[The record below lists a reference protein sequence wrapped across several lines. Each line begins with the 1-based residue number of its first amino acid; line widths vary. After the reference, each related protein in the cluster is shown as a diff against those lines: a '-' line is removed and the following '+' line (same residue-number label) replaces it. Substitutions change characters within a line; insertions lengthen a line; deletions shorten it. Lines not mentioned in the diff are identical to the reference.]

1 MKIITCNSNIP
12 LAQAIAENIGIKSKL
27 VIDTETGGISPRR
40 DALLQIGA
48 VITNTNTYQ
57 EEDTYSVLIKPS
69 PSLAVK
75 AEALAVN
82 GLTKEKIDKGVTE
95 KQAIEGLVKFIAK
108 FSYRGYWPIIVGWN
122 IHFDVSF
129 LKWAFRRSNFNW
141 NGRDY
146 KAMDVRAL
154 WVYYN
159 LVNKGSAN
167 YGGITHAVKELLHED
182 IPHDALADARA
193 SLDMMS

>member
-1 MKIITCNSNIP
+1 MNVVVK
-12 LAQAIAENIGIKSKL
+12 LL

-40 DALLQIGA
+40 DALLEIGA
-48 VITNTNTYQ
+48 IITNTNTYE
-57 EEDTYSVLIKPS
+57 EEDTYSILINNS
-69 PSLAVK
+69 STLEVK
-75 AEALAVN
+75 SEALAVN
-82 GLTKEKIDKGVTE
+82 GLTKGQLSKGVTE
-95 KQAIEGLVKFIAK
+95 KEAISGLIKFIDK

-129 LKWAFRRSNFNW
+129 LKWAFRRSEFKW

-182 IPHDALADARA
+182 IPHSALADARA
-193 SLDMMS
+193 TLDMMRKFVQGV

>member
-1 MKIITCNSNIP
+1 MNVVVK
-12 LAQAIAENIGIKSKL
+12 LL

-82 GLTKEKIDKGVTE
+82 GLTKEKLDKGVTE
-95 KQAIEGLVKFIAK
+95 KEAIEGLVKFIAK

-129 LKWAFRRSNFNW
+129 LKWAFRRNNFDW

-193 SLDMMS
+193 TLDMMRKFVQGV

>member
-1 MKIITCNSNIP
+1 M
-12 LAQAIAENIGIKSKL
+12 
-27 VIDTETGGISPRR
+27 
-40 DALLQIGA
+40 LQIGA

-82 GLTKEKIDKGVTE
+82 GLTKEKLDKGVTE
-95 KQAIEGLVKFIAK
+95 KEAIEGLVKFIAK

-193 SLDMMS
+193 TLDMMRKFVQGV